1 MNKKNKKVCTTLNCI
16 EHLIILAIAVFRCV
30 SISASASFVGI
41 PIEIKSLA
49 AASNICE
56 ITAGIKKY
64 KSIIQK
70 KKKKRDEIV
79 LLPETKLN
87 KIEVVISRG
96 LID

>member
-30 SISASASFVGI
+30 SISASASFVG
-41 PIEIKSLA
+41 LA
-49 AASNICE
+49 AVSNICE

-70 KKKKRDEIV
+70 KKKKHDEIV

-87 KIEVVISRG
+87 KIEVVISRS